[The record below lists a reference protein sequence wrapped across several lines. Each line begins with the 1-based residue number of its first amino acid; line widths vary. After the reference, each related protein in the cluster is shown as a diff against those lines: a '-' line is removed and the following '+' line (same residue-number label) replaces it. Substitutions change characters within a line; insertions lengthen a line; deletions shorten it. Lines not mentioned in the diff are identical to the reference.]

1 MSESETELMNTQLT
15 LIKNSYNNLNIES
28 QRMRSEI
35 ESLKIELIELKSE
48 N

>member
-1 MSESETELMNTQLT
+1 MSESETELINTQLT